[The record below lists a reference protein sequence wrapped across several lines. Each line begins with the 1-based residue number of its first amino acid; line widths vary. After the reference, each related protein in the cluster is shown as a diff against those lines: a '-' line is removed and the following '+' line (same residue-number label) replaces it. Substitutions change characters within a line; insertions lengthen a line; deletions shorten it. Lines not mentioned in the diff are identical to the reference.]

1 MRIAPFARSIG
12 MTIAIFIAAAGL
24 GAARAQHQHGHDRAA
39 QAPASPVE
47 DTREFV
53 RFPAPLVEHTLANMR
68 DHLHA
73 LQEIQDHLGQG
84 HFDVAARI
92 AESRLGLSSL
102 GLHSAHDVAPFMPQG
117 MQDAGTAMHKA
128 ASRFA
133 VTATDAGVSGDYKAA
148 FAGLAQV
155 TATCV
160 ACHAGYRI
168 K

>member
-1 MRIAPFARSIG
+1 MRIAPFVLSVA
-12 MTIAIFIAAAGL
+12 IAFAAF
-24 GAARAQHQHGHDRAA
+24 GAARAQHQHGHDHAA
-39 QAPASPVE
+39 QAAASPVE
-47 DTREFV
+47 DRREFV
-53 RFPAPLVEHTLANMR
+53 KFPTPLVEHTLANMR

-92 AESRLGLSSL
+92 AEARLGMSSL
-102 GLHSAHDVAPFMPQG
+102 GLHGAQNVAPYMPQG

-133 VTATDAGVSGDYKAA
+133 VAATNAGVSGDYKAA